1 LAYHVVFFLNRF
13 GKLVNYSGQGVEKI
27 NDDIKKI
34 HQSKTNKYDA
44 TVDALKVR
52 KRIEY
57 LKLDG
62 CERTKRDYT
71 KSDERYWDEE
81 IYSQRNAK
89 KSRIAEEMNIAA
101 EKFSCN
107 DENPVDL
114 SSLSTDEIKA
124 RLKTIG
130 VKTKLR
136 NREKLLDLL
145 ISHTQQ

>member
-1 LAYHVVFFLNRF
+1 
-13 GKLVNYSGQGVEKI
+13 
-27 NDDIKKI
+27 
-34 HQSKTNKYDA
+34 
-44 TVDALKVR
+44 
-52 KRIEY
+52 
-57 LKLDG
+57 
-62 CERTKRDYT
+62 
-71 KSDERYWDEE
+71 
-81 IYSQRNAK
+81 
-89 KSRIAEEMNIAA
+89 MNIAA

-107 DENPVDL
+107 DENPVDF

>member
-1 LAYHVVFFLNRF
+1 M
-13 GKLVNYSGQGVEKI
+13 Q
-27 NDDIKKI
+27 
-34 HQSKTNKYDA
+34 
-44 TVDALKVR
+44 
-52 KRIEY
+52 
-57 LKLDG
+57 
-62 CERTKRDYT
+62 
-71 KSDERYWDEE
+71 
-81 IYSQRNAK
+81 K

-107 DENPVDL
+107 DENPVDF